1 MSDWLLAGLRHFLWT
16 SPRAHSDVTRDVSV
30 LLRILAPRAQDG
42 DTDPHLFQAL
52 LSSGNALPEKSR
64 QNAGLQSICAS
75 TSQARAAALA
85 ASFRKVIDSVELGDE
100 TIEED
105 TTLHRLAAMPP
116 SYVDSGS
123 ANSNMLH
130 KPTGVELQT
139 RALSSLM
146 NALNVLKVDHNAEVR
161 VADASS
167 TSDAAMAHHDEDD
180 DEVVEEWE
188 ALRDVV
194 CQRRTGPS
202 TSRLFAGLSSGP
214 TSGFNTPS
222 MGWASSRPPSPPA
235 PHEDIDGGRAL
246 QRIYRRWKQQIDN
259 GELDRHI

>member
-1 MSDWLLAGLRHFLWT
+1 
-16 SPRAHSDVTRDVSV
+16 
-30 LLRILAPRAQDG
+30 LRILAPRAQDS

-85 ASFRKVIDSVELGDE
+85 ASFRKVIDSVEIGEETTDE
-100 TIEED
+100 EA
-105 TTLHRLAAMPP
+105 TLHRLAAMPP

-146 NALNVLKVDHNAEVR
+146 DALKVLKVDNTAEAKVS
-161 VADASS
+161 DASS
-167 TSDAAMAHHDEDD
+167 TADVVMANNDEDD

-222 MGWASSRPPSPPA
+222 MGWANSRPPSPPTPA
-235 PHEDIDGGRAL
+235 LHEDIDGGRAL

-259 GELDRHI
+259 GEFDQHL

>member
-1 MSDWLLAGLRHFLWT
+1 
-16 SPRAHSDVTRDVSV
+16 V
-30 LLRILAPRAQDG
+30 
-42 DTDPHLFQAL
+42 
-52 LSSGNALPEKSR
+52 SSGNALPDKSR
-64 QNAGLQSICAS
+64 QNASLQSICAS

-85 ASFRKVIDSVELGDE
+85 ASFRKVIDSVELGE
-100 TIEED
+100 ATSEEEA
-105 TTLHRLAAMPP
+105 TLHRLAALPP

-146 NALNVLKVDHNAEVR
+146 DALNVLKLDNTSSEATTTAALALMNNEEED
-161 VADASS
+161 DA
-167 TSDAAMAHHDEDD
+167 DD

-202 TSRLFAGLSSGP
+202 TSRLFAGLSSVP

-222 MGWASSRPPSPPA
+222 MGWANSRPPSPPA
-235 PHEDIDGGRAL
+235 HEDIDGGRAL
-246 QRIYRRWKQQIDN
+246 QRIWRRWKQQIDS
-259 GELDRHI
+259 GELDQHL